1 MRGRTSSARRDDL
14 RQAQRVAYE
23 SFFRCVTDGVEAGDL
38 ELPPPVMIDH
48 LIFTLATF
56 STGLFAP
63 ISRGLPD
70 LAERRP
76 DPRAAM
82 RRLGSSFLD
91 GIGWRPLTSEWDYRR
106 TLHRIYS
113 EVFSPDFLH
122 ELGLESSRSINEA
135 RPPRARASRRPA
147 QESQS

>member
-1 MRGRTSSARRDDL
+1 LTEGIEL
-14 RQAQRVAYE
+14 
-23 SFFRCVTDGVEAGDL
+23 GDL
-38 ELPPPVMIDH
+38 ELPRLVTPDH

-82 RRLGSSFLD
+82 RRLGSAFLD

-106 TLHRIYS
+106 TLQRIYS
-113 EVFSPDFLH
+113 EVFSPDLLH
-122 ELGLESSRSINEA
+122 ELGLESSRPINEA
-135 RPPRARASRRPA
+135 RPPRSRSSHRPA